1 MALAAAIGLVAA
13 GASTWVHHQV
23 LTDPAYASFCD
34 VNSSLSC
41 TNAYASRYGSV
52 AGVPVALLG
61 VLFFA
66 GILLLLAWPRP
77 IAAPAAPARQ
87 AMSSLAA
94 IVGLG
99 WSSST
104 WATPRW
110 SC

>member
-1 MALAAAIGLVAA
+1 MALAAAIGLAAA

-41 TNAYASRYGSV
+41 TSAYTSRTARS
-52 AGVPVALLG
+52 AGVSVALLG
-61 VLFFA
+61 ALFFA
-66 GILLLLAWPRP
+66 GVLLLLGLASTDQRS
-77 IAAPAAPARQ
+77 APARP
-87 AMSSLAA
+87 AMSSWPRSSAWL
-94 IVGLG
+94 
-99 WSSST
+99 SSST